1 MDFIERLFQYKY
13 DYPISLVIVNIAYL
27 PLEIKGADYPVNVR
41 YALAVG
47 LYQVGGGLQIQI

>member
-13 DYPISLVIVNIAYL
+13 DYPISLVIVNITYL
-27 PLEIKGADYPVNVR
+27 PLEIKGADYSVNVR
-41 YALAVG
+41 HALAVG